1 MPEDDLSYYVYIRA
15 PKYIDPNTQAPYTD
29 TYVEEHLEDDPKG
42 SGIATYLISQ
52 SAIELETND
61 DPGYYYFLVAIV
73 TSKSNGFRSIGYMN
87 GFTEILPGQIT
98 AYVFKTPDGTQYL
111 DFLSEKFKIGNS
123 VNFLD

>member
-1 MPEDDLSYYVYIRA
+1 MYIRA

-29 TYVEEHLEDDPKG
+29 AYVEEHIADDPKG

>member
-1 MPEDDLSYYVYIRA
+1 MYIRA
-15 PKYIDPNTQAPYTD
+15 PKYIDPNTRAPYTD

-61 DPGYYYFLVAIV
+61 DQGYYYFLVAII

-98 AYVFKTPDGTQYL
+98 AYVFKTPDGTQYM
-111 DFLSEKFKIGNS
+111 DFLGEKFRIGNS
-123 VNFLD
+123 TYYLD